1 MELQVN
7 IHSHVSSVKIGYI
20 CDVFFFF
27 PDVVFEVTL
36 ACMNVVGLF
45 VNVLLLMG
53 AGKVM
58 SRGFNV
64 ASSNLTACCNFT
76 NC

>member
-1 MELQVN
+1 ML
-7 IHSHVSSVKIGYI
+7 
-20 CDVFFFF
+20 FF

-36 ACMNVVGLF
+36 ACTNVVGLF

-53 AGKVM
+53 VGKVM
-58 SRGFNV
+58 IRSYNV
-64 ASSNLTACCNFT
+64 ASANLTYCCNVT